1 MLYKLVSLYKYSNI
15 VVNDEIYFIVV
26 AIEREIE
33 IASADVNVSNN
44 APMRTQ
50 RQSSNGG
57 DKYERVNSRSLGYRF
72 TISFV

>member
-33 IASADVNVSNN
+33 IASTDVNVSNN
-44 APMRTQ
+44 APMKTQ

-57 DKYERVNSRSLGYRF
+57 DKYECVNSRSPGYRF
-72 TISFV
+72 TIAFV